1 MRRLVCLAAVLALVW
16 CGNSP
21 ADDQA
26 DMKALVN
33 KAIKAAGGA
42 AKLAMFKGITF
53 KEKGIYYGMGQGV
66 EYTGEWSEQQPDKMR
81 MQIDVTAGNMKIT
94 FIRVVNG
101 DKVWAKTGGEATA
114 IDNKDQIAEAREE
127 CYVGWISSLLP
138 LKNKAFQLS
147 PLGEVKVDGK
157 PAVGVRVSHKGHRDI
172 NLFFDKESGLL
183 AKRES
188 VIKDFMADGK
198 EATQETLFSNYKEVK
213 GAKFPMKVVLN
224 RDGKKYVESEMTEI
238 EPKEKIDDAVFGKP

>member
-1 MRRLVCLAAVLALVW
+1 M
-16 CGNSP
+16 
-21 ADDQA
+21 
-26 DMKALVN
+26 
-33 KAIKAAGGA
+33 
-42 AKLAMFKGITF
+42 
-53 KEKGIYYGMGQGV
+53 
-66 EYTGEWSEQQPDKMR
+66 
-81 MQIDVTAGNMKIT
+81 
-94 FIRVVNG
+94 VNG

-114 IDNKDQIAEAREE
+114 IDNKDQIAEAKEE
-127 CYVGWISSLLP
+127 CYVGWVSSLLP
-138 LKNKAFQLS
+138 LKDKAFQLS

-183 AKRES
+183 VKRES

-198 EATQETLFSNYKEVK
+198 EVTQETLFSNYKEVK

-238 EPKEKIDDAVFGKP
+238 EPKEKIDDAVFAKP